1 MPLTPGTL
9 LGPYQLVSFIGAGGM
24 GEVYSAIDT
33 RLDRRV
39 AVKRLVGPHTDR
51 FRREAHAIAALN
63 HPNVCTLYD
72 IGADYL
78 VMEYLEGRPL
88 NGPVPPK
95 AAVQYAVQ
103 ICDALE
109 AAHKRGI
116 VHRDLKP
123 ANILLTGAG
132 IKLLDFGLASDV
144 QGASNETRAALTEA
158 GTILGTAAYMSPEQA
173 EGRRVDHRSDLFS
186 LGVIIYELL
195 TGSCPFLRETTMG
208 TIAAILRDDPA
219 PLSPAIPSVLRS
231 IVEKCLEK
239 ESSRRYSSAS
249 ELAAALGAVQFD
261 AVEPAAS
268 LAILPLANLSNSVED
283 QYFVDGLTHELIH
296 ALSRVDGLK
305 VAGRSGAFRFKGG
318 DHDIKDVGRS
328 LGVRH
333 VLEGAVRVAGDRLRV
348 TVALVQVADGYV
360 LWSDRFDRTISDIFG
375 IQDEVCAAIV
385 GSLREKL
392 TTAADY
398 TPSRRP
404 TQNMAAY
411 DAYLKGT
418 FHLHRLMASDLRRGA
433 ALLEE
438 ATRAD
443 PEFTLALVGLSVYYS
458 TTAIQG
464 YAPSSEVLPRAEDLA
479 RRALQVDPQLP
490 EAHRAFGLAR
500 LFQWDWSGAEAA
512 QHRAITLRP
521 AYAQGY
527 GDLAFG
533 KSLRGERDLAVR
545 FGEQAV
551 ALEPLD
557 PMFGWFLTQSLCL
570 AGDLE
575 RAVAQ
580 GRATI
585 ALDQTYLP
593 TYWWVAMAQWQLGE
607 RQEAVETLAPALV
620 GDDPLV
626 LSMHASLVGQLGRT
640 EEAHSIA
647 LELEKKRQGGWIA
660 GAALVGAWS
669 GAGKTDRAL
678 DWLESSFQARDASLI
693 LLRGPWFDPLRPDP
707 RFEAVTRAIGVQTPA
722 RAADA
727 SVSPTT

>member
-109 AAHKRGI
+109 AAH
-116 VHRDLKP
+116 
-123 ANILLTGAG
+123 T
-132 IKLLDFGLASDV
+132 
-144 QGASNETRAALTEA
+144 
-158 GTILGTAAYMSPEQA
+158 
-173 EGRRVDHRSDLFS
+173 
-186 LGVIIYELL
+186 
-195 TGSCPFLRETTMG
+195 
-208 TIAAILRDDPA
+208 
-219 PLSPAIPSVLRS
+219 
-231 IVEKCLEK
+231 
-239 ESSRRYSSAS
+239 
-249 ELAAALGAVQFD
+249 
-261 AVEPAAS
+261 
-268 LAILPLANLSNSVED
+268 
-283 QYFVDGLTHELIH
+283 
-296 ALSRVDGLK
+296 
-305 VAGRSGAFRFKGG
+305 
-318 DHDIKDVGRS
+318 
-328 LGVRH
+328 
-333 VLEGAVRVAGDRLRV
+333 
-348 TVALVQVADGYV
+348 
-360 LWSDRFDRTISDIFG
+360 
-375 IQDEVCAAIV
+375 AIV

-392 TTAADY
+392 TTAAHY
-398 TPSRRP
+398 EPSRRP

-620 GDDPLV
+620 GDDPLG

-707 RFEAVTRAIGVQTPA
+707 RFEAVTRAIGGQTPA